1 MTDTMEKHIPTKKRK
16 IWLTL
21 LRFIVSFSLMGTIL
35 YYFRGQLPTVFQYLK
50 TIQPLYFVLAVLVFF
65 TGLLAVAFRLRSVI
79 QVHGTKISVSTTYY
93 VNLIALFFN
102 NVLPSTIGGEMVKAY
117 YLYKVSKGS
126 VTVFSAV
133 VVDRLFGLVTMLLIS
148 ISSIFFLD
156 IAQGSHKILG
166 SIVMLTAATI
176 TLAVLI
182 FNKKIVDGL
191 CQLHIPL
198 LPAIFLEKIREVYR
212 AMYEYRQHKGILGE
226 CIALTVLGQISF
238 IIVNFLLATSLSIE
252 IPIGFFFFFVP
263 ILLIMGVAP
272 SVNCIGVREAT
283 FLFYLTEFTTPEK
296 ALALSLLT
304 TFFMIFVGIIGGII
318 YAFKGGIGSGIE
330 RVSLD

>member
-1 MTDTMEKHIPTKKRK
+1 M
-16 IWLTL
+16 
-21 LRFIVSFSLMGTIL
+21 VSFSLIGTIL
-35 YYFRGQLPTVFQYLK
+35 YYFRSQLPTVFQYLK
-50 TIQPLYFVLAVLVFF
+50 EVQLTYFALALFFFFMSLLV
-65 TGLLAVAFRLRSVI
+65 VAFRLRLVV
-79 QVHGTKISVSTTYY
+79 QVQGTKLSVSAAYY

-102 NVLPSTIGGEMVKAY
+102 NVLPSSIGGEMVKAY
-117 YLYKVSKGS
+117 YLYRASNGS

-133 VVDRLFGLVTMLLIS
+133 VVDRLFGVVTMLLIS
-148 ISSIFFLD
+148 ISSIFFFD
-156 IAQGSHKILG
+156 IAHGSHKIMAT
-166 SIVMLTAATI
+166 IVMLSAATI

-182 FNKKIVDGL
+182 FNKKIVDHL

-212 AMYEYRQHKGILGE
+212 AMYEYREHQGIFGN
-226 CIALTVLGQISF
+226 CIALTVLGQIFF
-238 IIVNFLLATSLSIE
+238 IIVNFLLATSLSID

-272 SVNCIGVREAT
+272 SVNGIGVREAT

-318 YAFKGGIGSGIE
+318 YAFKGEIGSGIE

>member
-1 MTDTMEKHIPTKKRK
+1 MEKQTPIIKRK
-16 IWLTL
+16 KWQAA
-21 LRFIVSFSLMGTIL
+21 LRFIVSFSLMGGIL
-35 YYFRGQLPTVFQYLK
+35 YYFRGQLPTVFQYLQ
-50 TIQPLYFVLAVLVFF
+50 TIKPLYFILAVLVFF
-65 TGLLAVAFRLRSVI
+65 AGLLAVAFRLRSVI
-79 QVHGTKISVSTTYY
+79 QVHGTKISVLTTYY

-102 NVLPSTIGGEMVKAY
+102 NVLPSSLGGEMVKAY
-117 YLYKVSKGS
+117 YLYKKSEGS

-166 SIVMLTAATI
+166 SIVMLAAATI
-176 TLAVLI
+176 TLAVCI

-191 CQLHIPL
+191 CQLHIPF
-198 LPAIFLEKIREVYR
+198 LPAIFLEKIREIYR
-212 AMYEYRQHKGILGE
+212 AMYEYREHKGILGR
-226 CIALTVLGQISF
+226 CFSLTVMGQISF
-238 IIVNFLLATSLSIE
+238 IVVNFLLATSLSID
-252 IPIGFFFFFVP
+252 IPLGFFFFFVP

-272 SVNCIGVREAT
+272 SVNGIGVREAT

-304 TFFMIFVGIIGGII
+304 TFFMILIGMIGGIF
-318 YAFKGGIGSGIE
+318 YAFKGGLGSDKE
-330 RVSLD
+330 RVPLE

>member
-1 MTDTMEKHIPTKKRK
+1 MEKQTPPIKRK
-16 IWLTL
+16 KWQAVF
-21 LRFIVSFSLMGTIL
+21 RFIVSFGLMGGIL
-35 YYFRGQLPTVFQYLK
+35 YYFRAQLPTVFQYLQ
-50 TIQPLYFVLAVLVFF
+50 TIKPFYFVLAVLVFF
-65 TGLLAVAFRLRSVI
+65 AGLLAVAFRLRSVI

-102 NVLPSTIGGEMVKAY
+102 NVLPSSLGGEMVKAY
-117 YLYKVSKGS
+117 YLYKKSKGS

-133 VVDRLFGLVTMLLIS
+133 VVDRLFGLVTMLFIS

-166 SIVMLTAATI
+166 SIIMMAAATI
-176 TLAVLI
+176 TLAVCV

-191 CQLHIPL
+191 CQLHIPF
-198 LPAIFLEKIREVYR
+198 LPAIFLEKIREIYR
-212 AMYEYRQHKGILGE
+212 AMYEYREHKGILGK
-226 CIALTVLGQISF
+226 CFSLTVLGQISF
-238 IIVNFLLATSLSIE
+238 IVVNFLLATSLSID
-252 IPIGFFFFFVP
+252 IPLGFFFFFVP

-272 SVNCIGVREAT
+272 SVNGIGIREAT
-283 FLFYLTEFTTPEK
+283 FLFYLTEFTTSEK

-304 TFFMIFVGIIGGII
+304 TFFMIFVGIISGII
-318 YAFKGGIGSGIE
+318 YAFKGGVGAGID

>member
-1 MTDTMEKHIPTKKRK
+1 MEQRSPSLNRK
-16 IWLTL
+16 VWLNF
-21 LRFIVSFSLMGTIL
+21 LRFMVSFCLIGTIL
-35 YYFRGQLPTVFQYLK
+35 YYFRSQLPTVFQHLK
-50 TIQPLYFVLAVLVFF
+50 EVQPFYFVLALFFFF
-65 TGLLAVAFRLRSVI
+65 TSLLVVAYRLRLVI
-79 QVHGTKISVSTTYY
+79 QVHGTKLPVSSAYY

-102 NVLPSTIGGEMVKAY
+102 NVLPSSLGGEMVKAY
-117 YLYKVSKGS
+117 YLYKASKGS

-133 VVDRLFGLVTMLLIS
+133 VVDRLFGVVTMLLIS
-148 ISSIFFLD
+148 ISSIFFFD
-156 IAQGSHKILG
+156 IAHGSHKIMGTIIL
-166 SIVMLTAATI
+166 LTAVTI

-212 AMYEYRQHKGILGE
+212 SMYEYREHKGIFGN
-226 CIALTVLGQISF
+226 CIALTLLGQTFF
-238 IIVNFLLATSLSIE
+238 IIVNYLLATSLSLD

-263 ILLIMGVAP
+263 ILLIMGLAP
-272 SVNCIGVREAT
+272 SVNGIGVREAT

-304 TFFMIFVGIIGGII
+304 TGFMIFVGIIGGII
-318 YAFKGGIGSGIE
+318 YAFKGGPGSGRE

>member
-1 MTDTMEKHIPTKKRK
+1 
-16 IWLTL
+16 
-21 LRFIVSFSLMGTIL
+21 MGGIL
-35 YYFRGQLPTVFQYLK
+35 YYFRAQLPTVFEYLK
-50 TIQPLYFVLAVLVFF
+50 AVQPLYFILAVLVFF
-65 TGLLAVAFRLRSVI
+65 IGMLAVAFRLRFVI
-79 QVHGTKISVSTTYY
+79 QVHGVKLSVAAAYY

-102 NVLPSTIGGEMVKAY
+102 NVLPSSIGGEMVKAY
-117 YLYKVSKGS
+117 YLYKDSKGS

-156 IAQGSHKILG
+156 IAQGSHKIMG
-166 SIVMLTAATI
+166 SIIMLAAATI
-176 TLAVLI
+176 TLAVFI

-212 AMYEYRQHKGILGE
+212 AMYEYREHKGIFNN
-226 CIALTVLGQISF
+226 CISLTVLGQTSF
-238 IIVNFLLATSLSIE
+238 IFANFLLATSLSID
-252 IPIGFFFFFVP
+252 IPLGFFFFFVP
-263 ILLIMGVAP
+263 ILLITGVAP
-272 SVNCIGVREAT
+272 SVNGIGVREAT

>member
-1 MTDTMEKHIPTKKRK
+1 MEKQTPTIKRK
-16 IWLTL
+16 KWQAA
-21 LRFIVSFSLMGTIL
+21 LRFMVSFSLMGGIL
-35 YYFRGQLPTVFQYLK
+35 YYFRGQLPTVFQYLQ
-50 TIQPLYFVLAVLVFF
+50 TIKPFYFILAVLVFF
-65 TGLLAVAFRLRSVI
+65 AGLFAVAFRLRSVI

-102 NVLPSTIGGEMVKAY
+102 NVLPSSLGGEMVKAY
-117 YLYKVSKGS
+117 YLYKKSEGS

-166 SIVMLTAATI
+166 SIIMMAAATI
-176 TLAVLI
+176 TLAVCV

-191 CQLHIPL
+191 CQLHIPF
-198 LPAIFLEKIREVYR
+198 LPAIFLEKIREIYR
-212 AMYEYRQHKGILGE
+212 AMYEYREHKGILGK
-226 CIALTVLGQISF
+226 CFSLTVLGQISF
-238 IIVNFLLATSLSIE
+238 IVVNFLLATSLSID
-252 IPIGFFFFFVP
+252 IPLGFFFFFVP

-272 SVNCIGVREAT
+272 SVNGIGVREAT
-283 FLFYLTEFTTPEK
+283 FLFYLTDFTTSEN

-304 TFFMIFVGIIGGII
+304 TFFMIFVGIISGII
-318 YAFKGGIGSGIE
+318 YAFKGGVGAGID

>member
-1 MTDTMEKHIPTKKRK
+1 MEKLTPSRNKKK
-16 IWLTL
+16 WLAL
-21 LRFIVSFSLMGTIL
+21 FRFIVSFSLMGGIL
-35 YYFRGQLPTVFQYLK
+35 YYFRGQLPTVLLYLQ
-50 TIQPLYFVLAVLVFF
+50 TIQPLYFILAVLVFF
-65 TGLLAVAFRLRSVI
+65 AGLLSNAFRLRSVI
-79 QVHGTKISVSTTYY
+79 RVNGTKVSVATTYY

-102 NVLPSTIGGEMVKAY
+102 NVLPSSIGGEMVKAY
-117 YLYKVSKGS
+117 YLYKKSDGS

-156 IAQGSHKILG
+156 IAHGSHKILG
-166 SIVMLTAATI
+166 SIVMLAAATI
-176 TLAVLI
+176 TLAVCI

-191 CQLHIPL
+191 CQLHIPF
-198 LPAIFLEKIREVYR
+198 LPAIFLEKIREIYR
-212 AMYEYRQHKGILGE
+212 AMYEYREHRGILGK

-238 IIVNFLLATSLSIE
+238 IFINFLLATSLSID
-252 IPIGFFFFFVP
+252 IPLGFFFFFVP

-272 SVNCIGVREAT
+272 SVNGIGVREAT

-304 TFFMIFVGIIGGII
+304 TFFMIFVGIIGGIF
-318 YAFKGGIGSGIE
+318 YAFKGGLGSGTE
-330 RVSLD
+330 RAPLD

>member
-1 MTDTMEKHIPTKKRK
+1 MEKKPPTTNRKK
-16 IWLTL
+16 WLAVS
-21 LRFIVSFSLMGTIL
+21 RFIISFSLMGSIL
-35 YYFRGQLPTVFQYLK
+35 YYFRGQLPTVLQYLQ
-50 TIQPLYFVLAVLVFF
+50 TIQPLYFFLAVLVFF
-65 TGLLAVAFRLRSVI
+65 AGLLAVSFRLRAVI

-102 NVLPSTIGGEMVKAY
+102 NVLPSSLGGEMVKAY
-117 YLYKVSKGS
+117 YLYKKSKG

-166 SIVMLTAATI
+166 TIVMLAAATI
-176 TLAVLI
+176 TLAVCI

-191 CQLHIPL
+191 CQLHIPF
-198 LPAIFLEKIREVYR
+198 LPAIFLEKIREIYR
-212 AMYEYRQHKGILGE
+212 AMYEYREHKGILGK
-226 CIALTVLGQISF
+226 CFSLTLLGQVSF
-238 IIVNFLLATSLSIE
+238 IVVNFLLATSLSID
-252 IPIGFFFFFVP
+252 IPLGFFFFFVP

-272 SVNCIGVREAT
+272 SVNGIGVREAT

-318 YAFKGGIGSGIE
+318 YAFKGGLGSGTE

>member
-1 MTDTMEKHIPTKKRK
+1 MTDTMEKHIPTRKRK
-16 IWLTL
+16 IWMAL
-21 LRFIVSFSLMGTIL
+21 LRFIVSFGLMGGIL
-35 YYFRGQLPTVFQYLK
+35 YYFRGQLPTVLQYLK
-50 TIQPLYFVLAVLVFF
+50 TIQPLYFILAVLVFF
-65 TGLLAVAFRLRSVI
+65 AGLLAVAFRLRFVI
-79 QVHGTKISVSTTYY
+79 QVHGTKISVLTTYY

-117 YLYKVSKGS
+117 YLYKASKAS

-133 VVDRLFGLVTMLLIS
+133 FVDRLFGLVTMLLIS

-166 SIVMLTAATI
+166 TIIMLAAATI
-176 TLAVLI
+176 TLAVFI

-191 CQLHIPL
+191 CQLHIPF
-198 LPAIFLEKIREVYR
+198 LPALFLEKIREIYR
-212 AMYEYRQHKGILGE
+212 AMYEYREHKGILGK
-226 CIALTVLGQISF
+226 CIALTVLGQTSF
-238 IIVNFLLATSLSIE
+238 VGVNFLLATSLSID
-252 IPIGFFFFFVP
+252 IPLGFFFFFVP

-272 SVNCIGVREAT
+272 SVNGIGVREAT

-304 TFFMIFVGIIGGII
+304 TFFMIFVGIIGGIF

>member
-1 MTDTMEKHIPTKKRK
+1 MTGTMEKHIPTKKRK
-16 IWLTL
+16 IWLAL
-21 LRFIVSFSLMGTIL
+21 LRFSVSFGLMGIIL
-35 YYFRGQLPTVFQYLK
+35 YFFRAQLPTVFQYLK
-50 TIQPLYFVLAVLVFF
+50 EVQPFYFIAAVLVFF
-65 TGLLAVAFRLRSVI
+65 TGMLAVAYRLRFVI
-79 QVHGTKISVSTTYY
+79 QVHGTKLSVSAAYY

-102 NVLPSTIGGEMVKAY
+102 NVLPSSLGGEMVKAY
-117 YLYKVSKGS
+117 YLYKNSKGS

-133 VVDRLFGLVTMLLIS
+133 VVDRLFGLMTMLLIS

-156 IAQGSHKILG
+156 IAQGSHKIMG
-166 SIVMLTAATI
+166 SIIMLTAATI
-176 TLAVLI
+176 TLAVFI

-191 CQLHIPL
+191 CQLHIPF

-212 AMYEYRQHKGILGE
+212 AMYEYRGHKGIFGN
-226 CIALTVLGQISF
+226 CIALTVLGQTSF
-238 IIVNFLLATSLSIE
+238 ILVNFLLATSLSID
-252 IPIGFFFFFVP
+252 IPLGFFFFFVP

-272 SVNCIGVREAT
+272 SVNGIGVREAT

-318 YAFKGGIGSGIE
+318 YAFKGGLGSGIE
-330 RVSLD
+330 RISLD

>member
-1 MTDTMEKHIPTKKRK
+1 MEKHIPTKKRK

-50 TIQPLYFVLAVLVFF
+50 TIQPLYFVLAVLMLF

-102 NVLPSTIGGEMVKAY
+102 NVLPSTVGGEMVKAY
-117 YLYKVSKGS
+117 YLYKASKGS

-212 AMYEYRQHKGILGE
+212 AMYEYREHKGIFGN
-226 CIALTVLGQISF
+226 CIALTVLGQTSF
-238 IIVNFLLATSLSIE
+238 IIVNFLLAASLSIE

-263 ILLIMGVAP
+263 ILLIVGVAP
-272 SVNCIGVREAT
+272 SVNGIGVREAT

>member
-1 MTDTMEKHIPTKKRK
+1 MEQPLANKKRK
-16 IWLTL
+16 IGLAA
-21 LRFIVSFSLMGTIL
+21 LRFIISFSLMGGVL

-50 TIQPLYFVLAVLVFF
+50 EVKLSYFVSALGVFF
-65 TGLLAVAFRLRSVI
+65 AGLLAVAFRLRSVV
-79 QVHGTKISVSTTYY
+79 QVHGTKLSVYAAYY
-93 VNLIALFFN
+93 ANLIALFFN

-117 YLYKVSKGS
+117 YLYKHSKGS

-133 VVDRLFGLVTMLLIS
+133 VVDRLFGLATMLLIS

-156 IAQGSHKILG
+156 IAQGSHKIMG

-182 FNKKIVDGL
+182 FNRKIVDGL
-191 CQLHIPL
+191 CQLHIPV

-212 AMYEYRQHKGILGE
+212 SMYEYREHRGIIGS
-226 CIALTVLGQISF
+226 CFSLTVLGQLSF
-238 IIVNFLLATSLSIE
+238 IVVNYLLATSLSMD
-252 IPIGFFFFFVP
+252 IPFGFFFFFIP

-272 SVNCIGVREAT
+272 SVNGIGVREAT
-283 FLFYLTEFTTPEK
+283 FLFYLTEFTTSEK

-304 TFFMIFVGIIGGII
+304 TFFMILVGIISGIV
-318 YAFKGGIGSGIE
+318 YAFKGRIGSEGNMAQH
-330 RVSLD
+330 D